1 MTINDH
7 LAIKIQL
14 EKAKRKDVNIQIDST
29 ITTTVNYLDVLITN
43 GNGQLKTWVYHKPT
57 AEPYYLPYRSDH
69 GLRLGGGWGCPAPP
83 KIKVV
88 SADFFLISLT
98 TLSFLIITQLYEINH
113 IVFFFCLLF
122 LSENLL
128 LLFFSSAGKPTFLF
142 LISAR
147 KSTISNLTF
156 CQKVYHF
163 YSLFL
168 SENLL
173 FPILLSAKKCIISIL
188 CFCQK
193 IIVHHH

>member
-1 MTINDH
+1 MSNEWRFIHHRLMH
-7 LAIKIQL
+7 LCW
-14 EKAKRKDVNIQIDST
+14 
-29 ITTTVNYLDVLITN
+29 Y
-43 GNGQLKTWVYHKPT
+43 
-57 AEPYYLPYRSDH
+57 H

-193 IIVHHH
+193 IIVHHHWWWTFLKSILNIFFWFM